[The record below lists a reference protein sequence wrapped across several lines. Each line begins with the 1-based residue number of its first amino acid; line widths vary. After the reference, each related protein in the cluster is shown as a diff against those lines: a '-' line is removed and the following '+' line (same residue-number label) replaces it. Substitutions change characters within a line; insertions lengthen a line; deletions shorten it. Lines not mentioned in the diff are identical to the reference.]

1 LNRRSGGENSFAFGK
16 DVDSGIEVPIVGSAA
31 LRALPLPDIQV
42 FNNFVPEATAV
53 ADLRRRE
60 PSSDTDDG
68 SSIPISLV
76 RQHVQEHSPSSVVLG
91 LGKVAFGDLPYIQV
105 LDCNRLVLANESG

>member
-1 LNRRSGGENSFAFGK
+1 MDRRSGGENSFAFVK
-16 DVDSGIEVPIVGSAA
+16 DVDGGIEVSIVGSAA
-31 LRALPLPDIQV
+31 LRALPLPDTQI

-53 ADLRRRE
+53 ADLRGRE

-68 SSIPISLV
+68 PSIPFSLV
-76 RQHVQEHSPSSVVLG
+76 IQHVQEHSPPGIMLG
-91 LGKVAFGDLPYIQV
+91 LGKIAFGDLPYIQV